1 MACACIGVYRKERL
15 DDSYRQI
22 LWNYQQYVIEDTCW
36 FSIELEWHMKRTYTD
51 CEIQQLTE
59 AFGSFP
65 EQEILIFGEC
75 DRIFVAAYE
84 IIVHFGGLL
93 NVNLGG
99 TRKEINQHPGRKI
112 GILKIKHKNPMKYEP
127 AYWLV
132 DQYFIMDTFAKGNEN
147 NFEKFKLD
155 PFLPSA

>member
-1 MACACIGVYRKERL
+1 MDCACIIIYIAGFLDESVKE
-15 DDSYRQI
+15 I
-22 LWNYQQYVIEDTCW
+22 LRIYQEYVIEDTCW
-36 FSIELEWHMKRTYTD
+36 FSIEPDWHMRPTFTD
-51 CEIQQLTE
+51 YEKQQLTE
-59 AFGSFP
+59 VFGCFP
-65 EQEILIFGEC
+65 VQDICIFGEC

-93 NVNLGG
+93 NVNIGG